1 MGTDG
6 DLRKLKLS
14 KAKSL
19 LRNFGV
25 TEEEVRKESLQYAAL
40 FIYCHKISKLSRWQ
54 VIDRVRELSTEAARS
69 GDGGMAWCVYTVAW
83 GVWRY
88 VWPGVCTL

>member
-1 MGTDG
+1 MLFTTFSPSQRDTAASFPASKKYKNVMGTDG

-25 TEEEVRKESLQYAAL
+25 SEDDVMWSYSQ
-40 FIYCHKISKLSRWQ
+40 H
-54 VIDRVRELSTEAARS
+54 
-69 GDGGMAWCVYTVAW
+69 
-83 GVWRY
+83 
-88 VWPGVCTL
+88 

>member
-25 TEEEVRKESLQYAAL
+25 TEEEVRKETVLQHC
-40 FIYCHKISKLSRWQ
+40 FINFI
-54 VIDRVRELSTEAARS
+54 VIRFPNYH
-69 GDGGMAWCVYTVAW
+69 GGKS
-83 GVWRY
+83 
-88 VWPGVCTL
+88 

>member
-1 MGTDG
+1 MNDSVLTMCILCSVLPAHVFCIQLVRSPTHTLTQRDGGGASQATKKYKSVMGTDG

-25 TEEEVRKESLQYAAL
+25 AEEEVKM
-40 FIYCHKISKLSRWQ
+40 KLKAGSQ
-54 VIDRVRELSTEAARS
+54 
-69 GDGGMAWCVYTVAW
+69 
-83 GVWRY
+83 
-88 VWPGVCTL
+88 

>member
-25 TEEEVRKESLQYAAL
+25 SEDEV
-40 FIYCHKISKLSRWQ
+40 II
-54 VIDRVRELSTEAARS
+54 VIAYTCPSSVST
-69 GDGGMAWCVYTVAW
+69 DI
-83 GVWRY
+83 
-88 VWPGVCTL
+88 

>member
-1 MGTDG
+1 MYVGYPSLLCYLCAQREMTASIPANKKYKNVMGTDG

-25 TEEEVRKESLQYAAL
+25 SEEDVSYKYHIIL
-40 FIYCHKISKLSRWQ
+40 
-54 VIDRVRELSTEAARS
+54 
-69 GDGGMAWCVYTVAW
+69 
-83 GVWRY
+83 
-88 VWPGVCTL
+88 

>member
-1 MGTDG
+1 MQRDGGGAAQAAKKYKSVMGTDG

-25 TEEEVRKESLQYAAL
+25 AEEEVRG
-40 FIYCHKISKLSRWQ
+40 IY
-54 VIDRVRELSTEAARS
+54 
-69 GDGGMAWCVYTVAW
+69 
-83 GVWRY
+83 
-88 VWPGVCTL
+88 

>member
-1 MGTDG
+1 MTASIPANKKYKNVMGTDG

-25 TEEEVRKESLQYAAL
+25 SEEDVSYKYHIIL
-40 FIYCHKISKLSRWQ
+40 
-54 VIDRVRELSTEAARS
+54 
-69 GDGGMAWCVYTVAW
+69 
-83 GVWRY
+83 
-88 VWPGVCTL
+88 

>member
-1 MGTDG
+1 MQRDNAANLAAQKKYKNVMGTDG

-25 TEEEVRKESLQYAAL
+25 SEDEVSKSMTSLTLPASIL
-40 FIYCHKISKLSRWQ
+40 PMLDSQ
-54 VIDRVRELSTEAARS
+54 VVSLASHRSCERTID
-69 GDGGMAWCVYTVAW
+69 
-83 GVWRY
+83 
-88 VWPGVCTL
+88 

>member
-1 MGTDG
+1 MAANIPKYKNNADG

-25 TEEEVRKESLQYAAL
+25 SDEEVGHA
-40 FIYCHKISKLSRWQ
+40 ISFSAISNYP
-54 VIDRVRELSTEAARS
+54 VGVARFPS
-69 GDGGMAWCVYTVAW
+69 CPVGK
-83 GVWRY
+83 
-88 VWPGVCTL
+88 

>member
-1 MGTDG
+1 MTSNNVHIIQRDGGGASQAAKKYKNVMGTDG

-25 TEEEVRKESLQYAAL
+25 PEAEVK
-40 FIYCHKISKLSRWQ
+40 
-54 VIDRVRELSTEAARS
+54 
-69 GDGGMAWCVYTVAW
+69 
-83 GVWRY
+83 
-88 VWPGVCTL
+88 